1 MLLNHYNLLSSR
13 DFISFILF
21 QCIEGICPFPLFLS
35 LALSVLSHDFLP
47 LGRPSGIEGAEPW
60 NNRDKSGVG
69 TESVRHRNH
78 QFKEGGHDSRRPSAS
93 GGK

>member
-1 MLLNHYNLLSSR
+1 MASYSAS
-13 DFISFILF
+13 
-21 QCIEGICPFPLFLS
+21 GMPY

-47 LGRPSGIEGAEPW
+47 LGRGRPFGIEGAEPW

-78 QFKEGGHDSRRPSAS
+78 QFKEGARQPQTERG
-93 GGK
+93 

>member
-47 LGRPSGIEGAEPW
+47 LGRGRPFGIGGAEPW

-78 QFKEGGHDSRRPSAS
+78 QFKEGARQPQTEWG
-93 GGK
+93 